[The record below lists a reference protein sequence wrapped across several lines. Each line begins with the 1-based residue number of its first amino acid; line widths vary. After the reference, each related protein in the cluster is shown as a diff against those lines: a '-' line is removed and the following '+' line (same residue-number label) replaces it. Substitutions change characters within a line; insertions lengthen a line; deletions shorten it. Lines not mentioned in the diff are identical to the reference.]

1 MPRKRGNGDG
11 TIYKMESKGLWAA
24 QLTIGVDA
32 NGKPK
37 RKTIYGKRQ
46 ADVRAKLDALKNEL
60 ATGSVI
66 EPDKITVAKYILSLV
81 ETDRALNQIGD
92 NTYLRKL
99 ASCKRIAASSIGDRP
114 LQAVRPPQVTQYLI
128 EITSCSNSVI
138 AKDYALLA
146 RCFRTALD
154 NDLIRKDPMRGM
166 KKPKSQGACVDRRGA
181 DQVCAGHERPRAW
194 LPILGADDVDVVH
207 RHAYGRD
214 QRLRCA

>member
-11 TIYKMESKGLWAA
+11 TIYKVESKGLWAA

-66 EPDKITVAKYILSLV
+66 EPDKITVAQYILSLV

-92 NTYLRKL
+92 NTYLHKW
-99 ASCKRIAASSIGDRP
+99 RIAK
-114 LQAVRPPQVTQYLI
+114 T
-128 EITSCSNSVI
+128 E
-138 AKDYALLA
+138 
-146 RCFRTALD
+146 
-154 NDLIRKDPMRGM
+154 
-166 KKPKSQGACVDRRGA
+166 KSQSGVLLGWLFACLFFRFH
-181 DQVCAGHERPRAW
+181 Q
-194 LPILGADDVDVVH
+194 ILDYFTG
-207 RHAYGRD
+207 
-214 QRLRCA
+214 

>member
-99 ASCKRIAASSIGDRP
+99 ASCKRIAASSISDPIPYRDHQLFQFSDRQGLCPAGP
-114 LQAVRPPQVTQYLI
+114 LLSHSP
-128 EITSCSNSVI
+128 
-138 AKDYALLA
+138 
-146 RCFRTALD
+146 
-154 NDLIRKDPMRGM
+154 
-166 KKPKSQGACVDRRGA
+166 
-181 DQVCAGHERPRAW
+181 
-194 LPILGADDVDVVH
+194 
-207 RHAYGRD
+207 
-214 QRLRCA
+214 